1 MSQKNRTVL
10 KTFFQTGD
18 IPTEGQYVDLID
30 SNLNLS
36 ENNTGDIQLTGDIT
50 ASGTGHISASG
61 DIINTG
67 NILTTNITA
76 SNISASGTII
86 ANNFQSTGGDVA
98 GISFT
103 DDLNLTGDLTA
114 SGNILNNGSFN
125 STNITASNNISASG
139 NLSAT
144 GDLDI
149 DGKSHFEG
157 NITASGNISASG
169 TTHILGST
177 LIGDSGISASN
188 ASGTHILGGD
198 LTIGDDLTVGDDLF
212 VTDDIHLGG
221 TNSAHKILQRDSDGN
236 LKIGNDS
243 TLQTG
248 AGNTE
253 IEGLNH
259 ITASSDEIK
268 IEATSGPLNLVGN
281 VTASNNISSSGTI
294 IANKAN
300 IDGNITAS
308 GNSAFLG
315 GNISASGQIFS
326 RRVTTDDFR
335 FHTDTVRLLDD
346 SVSGGGDN
354 LLIYEGGLNAQGNI
368 TGSSIS
374 ASGTLLGNSLN
385 LGGTA
390 ITATAAE
397 INHIDG
403 LTSDEASQIKNI
415 NSVTISN
422 TQWGYVGNMNQNVN
436 ESATPTFDFLTLQH
450 TLSLVSV
457 RTAAFTADISDSGVN
472 VGSVYGGK
480 ISITNVPATDA
491 GKQIA
496 NFVISAARCTINTI
510 VVANSDSR
518 CVLVGPNAIQAA
530 EVRLNLSTG
539 ADAFPGGTIKINFQM
554 LGT

>member
-221 TNSAHKILQRDSDGN
+221 TNSAHKILQRDSNGN
-236 LKIGNDS
+236 LRIGNDS

-530 EVRLNLSTG
+530 EFRLNLSTG

>member
-1 MSQKNRTVL
+1 MAKQTRTVL
-10 KTFFQTGD
+10 KSFFQTGD
-18 IPTEGQYVDLID
+18 VPTEGQYVDLID

-50 ASGTGHISASG
+50 ASG
-61 DIINTG
+61 
-67 NILTTNITA
+67 
-76 SNISASGTII
+76 NISASNT
-86 ANNFQSTGGDVA
+86 
-98 GISFT
+98 
-103 DDLNLTGDLTA
+103 
-114 SGNILNNGSFN
+114 
-125 STNITASNNISASG
+125 
-139 NLSAT
+139 
-144 GDLDI
+144 
-149 DGKSHFEG
+149 
-157 NITASGNISASG
+157 
-169 TTHILGST
+169 
-177 LIGDSGISASN
+177 
-188 ASGTHILGGD
+188 SGTHILGG
-198 LTIGDDLTVGDDLF
+198 DLTVGDDLF

-221 TNSAHKILQRDSDGN
+221 TNSVHKILQRDSNGN
-236 LKIGNDS
+236 LRIGNDS

-397 INHIDG
+397 LNYCDG
-403 LTSDEASQIKNI
+403 VSSNI
-415 NSVTISN
+415 Q
-422 TQWGYVGNMNQNVN
+422 TQLN
-436 ESATPTFDFLTLQH
+436 
-450 TLSLVSV
+450 
-457 RTAAFTADISDSGVN
+457 
-472 VGSVYGGK
+472 
-480 ISITNVPATDA
+480 
-491 GKQIA
+491 
-496 NFVISAARCTINTI
+496 SAATVGKAIAMAI
-510 VVANSDSR
+510 VF
-518 CVLVGPNAIQAA
+518 G
-530 EVRLNLSTG
+530 
-539 ADAFPGGTIKINFQM
+539 
-554 LGT
+554 

>member
-221 TNSAHKILQRDSDGN
+221 TNSAHKILQRDSNGN
-236 LKIGNDS
+236 LRIGNDS

-281 VTASNNISSSGTI
+281 VTASNNISSSGTR

-530 EVRLNLSTG
+530 EFRLNLSTG

>member
-221 TNSAHKILQRDSDGN
+221 TNSAHKILQRDSNGN
-236 LKIGNDS
+236 LRIGNDS

-374 ASGTLLGNSLN
+374 VSGTLLGNSLN

-530 EVRLNLSTG
+530 EFRLNLSTG